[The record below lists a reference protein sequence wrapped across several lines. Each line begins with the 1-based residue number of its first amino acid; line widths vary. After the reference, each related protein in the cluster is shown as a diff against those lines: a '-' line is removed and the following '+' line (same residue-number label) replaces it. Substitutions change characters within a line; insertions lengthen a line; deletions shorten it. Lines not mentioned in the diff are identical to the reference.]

1 MSSEFVYTALLDVLS
16 YRNRLNQDVQS
27 GKESFKDD
35 LVQSLSIFNT
45 VNNAIF
51 SVQAI
56 SDTVI
61 ITCNNHDRFV
71 EFIALLKKVF
81 ISFMERGLFIRGGVA
96 YSKHFH
102 SGRITYSHAVAR
114 AYELESKEAI
124 YPRIVIDKNIL
135 DMYVAGRGL
144 PKIFDEGFLVKQNGI
159 VFLNIADPKNW
170 DKVYGMAREIYLR
183 DIAELDGNEVAF
195 QKHSWF
201 EQYLFSCDCA
211 SQGFDRYI
219 PMPEL
224 I

>member
-1 MSSEFVYTALLDVLS
+1 MSSEFVYTALIDVLS

-27 GKESFKDD
+27 GEESFKDD
-35 LVQSLSIFNT
+35 LVQSLSIFDT

-56 SDTVI
+56 SDTII
-61 ITCNNHDRFV
+61 ITCNSHDRFV
-71 EFIALLKKVF
+71 EFLTLLKKVF

-96 YSKHFH
+96 YSRHFH

-135 DMYVAGRGL
+135 DMYATGKGL
-144 PKIFDEGFLVKQNGI
+144 PRIFGEGFLVRQNGI
-159 VFLNIADPKNW
+159 VFLNVADSENWENLYEMAKHIYSKN
-170 DKVYGMAREIYLR
+170 IT
-183 DIAELDGNEVAF
+183 ELNGNEAAF

-201 EQYLFSCDCA
+201 EQYLFSSDYA
-211 SQGFDRYI
+211 TQGLDRYI
-219 PMPEL
+219 SVPEL

>member
-1 MSSEFVYTALLDVLS
+1 MSSEFVYTALIDVLS

-27 GKESFKDD
+27 GEESFKDD
-35 LVQSLSIFNT
+35 LVQSLSIFDS
-45 VNNAIF
+45 VNDAIF

-56 SDTVI
+56 SDTII
-61 ITCNNHDRFV
+61 ITCNSHDRFV
-71 EFIALLKKVF
+71 EFLTLLKKVF

-135 DMYVAGRGL
+135 DMYATGKGL

-159 VFLNIADPKNW
+159 VFLNVVDSDNWENIYEMAKN
-170 DKVYGMAREIYLR
+170 IYFKNKT
-183 DIAELDGNEVAF
+183 ELDGNEVAF

-201 EQYLFSCDCA
+201 EQYLFFSDYA
-211 SQGFDRYI
+211 TQVFDRYI
-219 PMPEL
+219 SVPKL